1 MPALV
6 LIMEQSDR
14 SEILIAGVIFGV
26 YIAFIITR
34 YICNTIPGL
43 CTASWVVFG
52 VIFIIALIFIML
64 KIFMA

>member
-1 MPALV
+1 MPALL
-6 LIMEQSDR
+6 LIMDASDR

-26 YIAFIITR
+26 YIAYVLTR
-34 YICNTIPGL
+34 HICNTIPGL

-52 VIFIIALIFIML
+52 IIVIIALIFIMY

>member
-1 MPALV
+1 
-6 LIMEQSDR
+6 MEPSDR

-26 YIAFIITR
+26 YIAYVLTR
-34 YICNTIPGL
+34 HICNTIPEL

-52 VIFIIALIFIML
+52 IIVIIALIFIMY

>member
-6 LIMEQSDR
+6 LIMDPSDR
-14 SEILIAGVIFGV
+14 SEIIIAGVIFGV
-26 YIAFIITR
+26 YIAFVLTR
-34 YICNTIPGL
+34 HICNTIPGL

-64 KIFMA
+64 KIFTA

>member
-1 MPALV
+1 MDP
-6 LIMEQSDR
+6 SDR

-26 YIAFIITR
+26 YIAYVLTR
-34 YICNTIPGL
+34 HICNTIPGF

-52 VIFIIALIFIML
+52 VIVIIALIFIMY